1 MVQECGIDLDKEDK
15 SDNNYVKYLKVKGN
29 KDKRSSKPNIPVKK
43 GSGFHRKHIYWG
55 LFITVVSFT
64 LSTTILF
71 LSSSI
76 FKVIS
81 YQMAALVVLAI
92 ILLGILFDI
101 IGIAVTAADETP
113 FHCMAS
119 KKIKGARQSIML
131 LRNASKVSSFCNDV
145 IGDICGV
152 VSGAAGTAIVYS
164 VFADNHQ
171 VSLIEVL
178 VGALIAALTVGG
190 KGFTKNIGI
199 NNANYIVYK
208 AGQFLALFSTGKQA
222 SKHKPQKKS

>member
-1 MVQECGIDLDKEDK
+1 MDKEK
-15 SDNNYVKYLKVKGN
+15 SDNKYLKFLGSRN
-29 KDKRSSKPNIPVKK
+29 KPSKSNIPVKK
-43 GSGFHRKHIYWG
+43 GSGFNKKHVFWG

-64 LSTTILF
+64 LSIAILF
-71 LSSSI
+71 LSTSI

-81 YQMAALVVLAI
+81 YQLAALVVLAI
-92 ILLGILFDI
+92 IVIGILFDI
-101 IGIAVTAADETP
+101 VGIAVTAADETP
-113 FHCMAS
+113 FHSMAS
-119 KKIKGARQSIML
+119 KKIKGAKQSIML

-164 VFADNHQ
+164 VFAGNHHI
-171 VSLIEVL
+171 SLLEVL
-178 VGALIAALTVGG
+178 AGALIAALTVGG

-208 AGQFLALFSTGKQA
+208 VGRFIALFSANKVTNNKDRV
-222 SKHKPQKKS
+222 KS